1 MCSRLLHTLSEP
13 PLTGLPPR
21 DVLFGTEY
29 FSHFVPQ
36 GTETVPTRG
45 EEMKVSKNT
54 KLKWETRNYGLGTWQ
69 ELVVL
74 PGERMQ

>member
-1 MCSRLLHTLSEP
+1 M
-13 PLTGLPPR
+13 
-21 DVLFGTEY
+21 
-29 FSHFVPQ
+29 
-36 GTETVPTRG
+36 VPTRG

-54 KLKWETRNYGLGTWQ
+54 KLKWESRNYGLGTWQ